1 MSPGDPRKPPVEKP
15 PDRPK
20 KAPVKEPPD
29 PDEPSRPIGDPPPK
43 RPGRWAVA
51 VVLLLL
57 VAPAP
62 AAIARDVTD
71 LLRQM
76 HRALVPDAPLR
87 ADFALEMDN
96 GRGDVA
102 RWDGTLERR
111 GGDEPSITMRFESPA
126 ELRGVEYSM
135 QRREGELDAVRIYL
149 PSVRRV
155 RTIRENMQGES
166 FMGTDFNFE
175 DLGFE
180 QIAYR
185 QHTLVGEGEAD
196 GRPCDRV
203 TSVPSRSWWYGRIT
217 RCIDREDHLPRLT
230 EYADP
235 AGLPYKRRLM
245 DDVRTIDGHPTPLRI
260 RIETIPEGTSS
271 VLSLSNVRYGD

>member
-1 MSPGDPRKPPVEKP
+1 M
-15 PDRPK
+15 
-20 KAPVKEPPD
+20 KEPPD
-29 PDEPSRPIGDPPPK
+29 PEQPSRPIGDPPPK
-43 RPGRWAVA
+43 RPGKWVGAVLVA
-51 VVLLLL
+51 LL
-57 VAPAP
+57 VAEAP
-62 AAIARDVTD
+62 ARAAARDVTA
-71 LLRQM
+71 LLQQM
-76 HRALVPDAPLR
+76 HRALVPEPPLR
-87 ADFALEMDN
+87 ADFTLEMDN
-96 GRGDVA
+96 GRGDVV
-102 RWDGTLERR
+102 RWDGTIERR
-111 GGDEPSITMRFESPA
+111 GGAEPSITMRFESPA

-155 RTIRENMQGES
+155 RTLREDMQGES
-166 FMGTDFNFE
+166 FLGTDFNFE

-185 QHTLVGEGEAD
+185 QHTLAGEGEVD

-203 TSVPSRSWWYGRIT
+203 ASVPSRSWWYGRIT